1 MPAKESARA
10 ERDSASRSSFA
21 GKETG
26 PMIRN
31 ASIRGNLLRVTDPRS
46 CAWEGV
52 GIEQWKSASVR

>member
-46 CAWEGV
+46 GRY
-52 GIEQWKSASVR
+52 GSYPFIRGFK